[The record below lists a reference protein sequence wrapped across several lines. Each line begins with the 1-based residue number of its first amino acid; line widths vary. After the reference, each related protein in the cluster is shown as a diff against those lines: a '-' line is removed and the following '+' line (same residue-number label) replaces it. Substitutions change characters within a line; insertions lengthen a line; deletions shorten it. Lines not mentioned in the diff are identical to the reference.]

1 MPTKKTLND
10 ILPPIWASLSIE
22 KDEIQRIITRK
33 TFAKIM
39 VETETIVSPSVIS
52 RMWETLARSEFG
64 AFSPYTR
71 DKIIL
76 DVPRIKLRLIS
87 NGHRLDGITHNTYN
101 TYTTHDATKDG
112 TSNTQTV
119 EARLR

>member
-10 ILPPIWASLSIE
+10 VLPPIWASLSIE
-22 KDEIQRIITRK
+22 KDEVQRLITRK
-33 TFAKIM
+33 AFTAIM

-64 AFSPYTR
+64 SYSPYTR

-101 TYTTHDATKDG
+101 THDATNQGK
-112 TSNTQTV
+112 SNTTV